1 MANFD
6 NFKQLAKDAAGTIA
20 DVSVELYKRAEEKT
34 KVIAKTTKLNS
45 EISRERNLIRRLYS
59 ETGKQY
65 YALHKDDAEGALAQN
80 CAEITFGFERIA
92 AKQREIEE
100 IKAAAN
106 VKDEDI
112 EVEIEV
118 EIIAEDDD
126 ACDCECDCDC
136 TDAAKEAAAD
146 APAEEKA
153 EEACSCDCDCDAP
166 DDATKED

>member
-112 EVEIEV
+112 EVEI
-118 EIIAEDDD
+118 IAEDE
-126 ACDCECDCDC
+126 ACDCGCECDCDC
-136 TDAAKEAAAD
+136 TDAATEAAAD

-166 DDATKED
+166 ADEAKED